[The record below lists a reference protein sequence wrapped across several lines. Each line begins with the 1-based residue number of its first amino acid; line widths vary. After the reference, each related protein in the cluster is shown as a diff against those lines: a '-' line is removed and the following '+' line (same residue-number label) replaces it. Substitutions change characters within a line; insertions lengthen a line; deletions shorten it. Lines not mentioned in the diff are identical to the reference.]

1 MGTTQPPTKLPMND
15 RNEDSDTLPKGI
27 ALTALDEHF
36 REDPYAVLADIRAQ
50 APVLHDDQL
59 NRYVYTRHDDVKAI
73 LRDKSFWTDPRK
85 ANPGTFTR
93 MFLGNGDEEPSMLL
107 MDEPDHRR
115 LRTLVSRPFTPAA
128 VEKWRPRVRQTV
140 QQVLHGIEEE
150 EFDLIARFAGPV
162 PTVVIAQMLGIDPA
176 MHDRFKA
183 WSDTSVETAFNPF
196 PTAEQQAARV
206 EAEGSLNAF
215 FEAEIETRRQAPG
228 DDLISDMIR
237 SEEAG
242 ETLTVREIVGQCNL
256 LLIAGNVTTTD
267 LIGNGVKAL
276 LDNPEQMEKLRE
288 KPALITNAVEEML
301 RFDSPVTNSGRIADR
316 NISVGGCPVQKGE
329 SLSVSLAAANRD
341 PSVYPDPDRF
351 DIERADTHHQAFGG
365 GRHLC
370 LGAHLARL
378 EAQEA
383 ILALLDRYPV
393 LEHSPRG
400 RRYSSVPSFRGMAEF
415 WVRGRRRTK

>member
-1 MGTTQPPTKLPMND
+1 MTK
-15 RNEDSDTLPKGI
+15 EDQDLPKGI
-27 ALTALDEHF
+27 AITALDERF
-36 REDPYAVLADIRAQ
+36 RENPYPVLADIRRR

-59 NRYVYTRHDDVKAI
+59 HRYVYTRHDDVKAI
-73 LRDKSFWTDPRK
+73 LRDKDFWTDPRK

-115 LRTLVSRPFTPAA
+115 LRMLVSRPFTPSA
-128 VEKWRPRVRQTV
+128 VEKWRPRIRETV
-140 QQVLHGIEEE
+140 QQVLDRIEDD
-150 EFDLIARFAGPV
+150 EFDLIARFAGPI

-183 WSDTSVETAFNPF
+183 WSDTLVQTAFNPF
-196 PTAEQQAARV
+196 PTPEQQSARD
-206 EAEGSLNAF
+206 EAQALLDEV
-215 FEAEIETRRQAPG
+215 FEAEIDARRRAPG

-237 SEEAG
+237 AEEAG
-242 ETLTVREIVGQCNL
+242 ETLSTREIVGQCGL

-276 LDNPEQMEKLRE
+276 LDNPDQLEKLRADPE
-288 KPALITNAVEEML
+288 LIENAVEEML

-316 NISVGGCPVQKGE
+316 DTGVGGCPVHKGE

-341 PSVYPDPDRF
+341 PAVYPDPDRF

-383 ILALLDRYPV
+383 ILGLLARYPK
-393 LEHSPRG
+393 LAHSPSG
-400 RRYSSVPSFRGMAEF
+400 HRYAGVPSFRGMTEF
-415 WVRGRRRTK
+415 WVRGERSPAR

>member
-1 MGTTQPPTKLPMND
+1 MTQDPTQEPNADQEAVPMGI
-15 RNEDSDTLPKGI
+15 S
-27 ALTALDEHF
+27 LTALDERF
-36 REDPYAVLADIRAQ
+36 REDPYPVLADLRRR

-59 NRYVYTRHDDVKAI
+59 HRYVYTRHDDVKTI
-73 LRDKSFWTDPRK
+73 LRDKDFWTDPRK

-115 LRTLVSRPFTPAA
+115 LRSLVSRPFTPAA
-128 VEKWRPRVRQTV
+128 VERWRPRVRETV
-140 QQVLHGIEEE
+140 EQVLDGVEED
-150 EFDLIARFAGPV
+150 EFDLIACFAGPI
-162 PTVVIAQMLGIDPA
+162 PTVVIAQMLGIDSTL
-176 MHDRFKA
+176 HDRFKA
-183 WSDTSVETAFNPF
+183 WSDTLVATAFSPLSS
-196 PTAEQQAARV
+196 PEQLAARD
-206 EAEGSLNAF
+206 AAQHSLDEF
-215 FEAEIETRRQAPG
+215 FAGEIEARRLAPG

-237 SEEAG
+237 AEEAG
-242 ETLTVREIVGQCNL
+242 ETLSTREIVGQCNL

-276 LDNPEQMEKLRE
+276 LDNPDQLEKLRAD
-288 KPALITNAVEEML
+288 PALIGNAVEEML

-316 NISVGGCPVQKGE
+316 DIAIGGCPVARGE

-341 PSVYPDPDRF
+341 PTVYPQPDRF

-383 ILALLDRYPV
+383 VLGLLARYPH

-400 RRYSSVPSFRGMAEF
+400 HRHAGVPSFRGMTEF
-415 WVRGRRRTK
+415 WVRGQHGRMR